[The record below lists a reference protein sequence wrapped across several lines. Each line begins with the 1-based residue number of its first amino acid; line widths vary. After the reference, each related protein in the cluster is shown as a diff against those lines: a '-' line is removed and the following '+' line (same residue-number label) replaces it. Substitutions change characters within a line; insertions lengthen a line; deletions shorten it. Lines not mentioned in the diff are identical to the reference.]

1 MVKATQ
7 RLNPAL
13 IRRLN
18 VAHVFHTLRTGG
30 PASQTELVRS
40 TGLDQATVS
49 AIARHLRDEGLV
61 TTTRQPSRGRAGRPP
76 TQLAIDATAGV
87 LVGARLEP
95 GAVRVL
101 VTTLVGEP
109 RTTWQGRAGPSV
121 DEVLTTLADG
131 VEAALGEAGVGWDE
145 VRGLGVGVP
154 GLMTLDGRLAYGPN
168 LGWRD
173 VPLQR
178 RLVERW
184 SVPVAVDNDTSA
196 AALAEKLFGVARD
209 ARDFVVIAG
218 HSGIGG
224 ALYLGGRLYR
234 GRGGF
239 AGEIGHARV
248 VDGGR
253 RCGCGDRGC
262 LEAYLAEDAL
272 ASRLA
277 ERGLDLRSY
286 QAIGAAA
293 AAGDATVLELLDETG
308 HLLGTA
314 IADLVDVLDP
324 ELVVLAGALSHVVPW
339 LLPALERTL
348 AAEAL
353 GAYRARCR
361 VLASRF
367 GPEAVTMGGV
377 GLAMETALSLPGWL
391 LDQDAAL
398 ATHAG

>member
-1 MVKATQ
+1 MAKATQ

-49 AIARHLRDEGLV
+49 AIARHLREEGLV
-61 TTTRQPSRGRAGRPP
+61 TTRRQPSRGRAGRPP
-76 TQLAIDATAGV
+76 TQLAIDASGGV

-109 RTTWQGRAGPSV
+109 RATWQGRAGAGV
-121 DEVLTTLADG
+121 EDAVATLAEG
-131 VEAALGEAGVGWDE
+131 VEAAIEEVGVGWSA
-145 VRGLGVGVP
+145 VRAVGVGVP
-154 GLMTLDGRLAYGPN
+154 ALMALDGRVAYAPN

-178 RLVERW
+178 SLSERW

-196 AALAEKLFGVARD
+196 AALAEKLFGVAHD

-218 HSGIGG
+218 HSGVGG

-234 GRGGF
+234 GSGGY
-239 AGEIGHARV
+239 AGEIGHVRV
-248 VDGGR
+248 VESGR

-272 ASRLA
+272 AARLS
-277 ERGLDLRSY
+277 ERGRELRGY

-293 AAGDATVLELLDETG
+293 AAGDAVVLELLDETG
-308 HLLGTA
+308 RLLGGVV
-314 IADLVDVLDP
+314 ADLVDVLDP

-348 AAEAL
+348 AGEAL
-353 GAYRARCR
+353 GAHRARCR
-361 VLASRF
+361 VIASRF